1 MSQQGKRKTKSF
13 LRKQANRKNK
23 PKMGNL
29 IEKQAENACGRKI
42 EQNKKTVG
50 KLKTK
55 AWR

>member
-1 MSQQGKRKTKSF
+1 
-13 LRKQANRKNK
+13 
-23 PKMGNL
+23 MGNL